1 MKKATLLLAMLALLS
16 ATGCQRADDVQ
27 PRSYDALALD
37 TGHWEWESTTV
48 GFGSHQTPSTVGF
61 TRQLVFTTEGK
72 VVIKHNKQFDKRTD
86 YQLAMG
92 TLAGC
97 GDMQPVPIIT
107 YETEADIHSGNRK
120 AYLVSKSG
128 SEQRLSITCDYAC
141 VDGGAYE
148 SYHWV
153 KE

>member
-1 MKKATLLLAMLALLS
+1 
-16 ATGCQRADDVQ
+16 
-27 PRSYDALALD
+27 
-37 TGHWEWESTTV
+37 
-48 GFGSHQTPSTVGF
+48 
-61 TRQLVFTTEGK
+61 
-72 VVIKHNKQFDKRTD
+72 
-86 YQLAMG
+86 
-92 TLAGC
+92 
-97 GDMQPVPIIT
+97 MQPVPIIT